1 MLSPALNGQNQG
13 EDNSFPCLSIVG
25 RSFHAMP
32 ASGTLECENFC
43 VRLNKIAER
52 ATSIAWGR
60 FKKLA
65 AIGQGGGGHFSTH
78 SALGSPSTPR
88 ANYDAPLQNEKP
100 QPLSATLASVYGQP
114 RWLEDADRPAISLF
128 RRLD

>member
-1 MLSPALNGQNQG
+1 MLTPALNGQNQG

-32 ASGTLECENFC
+32 ADGTLECENFC
-43 VRLNKIAER
+43 LRLVWIEGTENKIGER

-65 AIGQGGGGHFSTH
+65 AIGQGSGGHFSTH
-78 SALGSPSTPR
+78 SALVAR
-88 ANYDAPLQNEKP
+88 FN
-100 QPLSATLASVYGQP
+100 
-114 RWLEDADRPAISLF
+114 
-128 RRLD
+128 